1 MSSALTL
8 ARPYARAAF
17 ALAREHSR
25 LPQWSAGLGFAAQ
38 VALDS
43 RVQSL
48 LGHPALT
55 VDDAVALLS
64 PPADGAGDGSFGRY
78 LAVLAD
84 AGRLQ
89 LLPEIAALYEQ
100 QRAEAEHVVKATITS
115 ATVLDA
121 AEVAKLH
128 DALKRRFG
136 QEVEIA
142 TAVDPDLIGGAV
154 IDAGDV
160 VIDGSLRNKLARL
173 ESALAH

>member
-17 ALAREHSR
+17 ALARDNDQ
-25 LPQWSAGLGFAAQ
+25 LLQWSMRLGFSAQ
-38 VALDS
+38 IALDS
-43 RVQSL
+43 RVQAL
-48 LGHPALT
+48 LNHPKLEAEE
-55 VDDAVALLS
+55 AVALLL
-64 PPADGAGDGSFGRY
+64 PPGAPDPLFSQF
-78 LAVLAD
+78 LAVLTD
-84 AGRLQ
+84 NGRLS
-89 LLPEIAALYEQ
+89 LLPEIAALYAQ

-115 ATVLDA
+115 ATALDA
-121 AEVAKLH
+121 LELAKLH

-142 TAVDPDLIGGAV
+142 TAVDPELIGGAV

>member
-17 ALAREHSR
+17 ALAREHDQLS
-25 LPQWSAGLGFAAQ
+25 QWSMRLGFSAQ
-38 VALDS
+38 IAMDP

-48 LGHPALT
+48 LSHPKLEA
-55 VDDAVALLS
+55 DEAVALLM
-64 PPADGAGDGSFGRY
+64 PPGAPDPLFTQF
-78 LAVLAD
+78 LAVLTD
-84 AGRLQ
+84 NGRLA
-89 LLPEIAALYEQ
+89 LLPEIAALYAQ

-121 AEVAKLH
+121 VELGKLH

-136 QEVEIA
+136 QEVEIT
-142 TAVDPDLIGGAV
+142 TAVNPELIGGAV

-173 ESALAH
+173 ELALAN

>member
-17 ALAREHSR
+17 ALAREHDQLS
-25 LPQWSAGLGFAAQ
+25 QWSMRLGFSAQ
-38 VALDS
+38 IAMDP
-43 RVQSL
+43 RVQAL
-48 LGHPALT
+48 LGHPKLT
-55 VDDAVALLS
+55 AEEAVELLLPPGMQDAV
-64 PPADGAGDGSFGRY
+64 FGQF

-84 AGRLQ
+84 NGRLS
-89 LLPEIAALYEQ
+89 LLPDIAALFAQ
-100 QRAEAEHVVKATITS
+100 LRAEAEHVVKATVTS
-115 ATVLDA
+115 ATPLDA
-121 AEVAKLH
+121 AELAKLH

-136 QEVEIA
+136 SEVEIT
-142 TAVDPDLIGGAV
+142 TAVNPELIGGAV

>member
-17 ALAREHSR
+17 ALACEHDQLS
-25 LPQWSAGLGFAAQ
+25 QWSMRLGFSAQ
-38 VALDS
+38 IALDP
-43 RVQSL
+43 RVQAL
-48 LGHPALT
+48 LSHPKLEA
-55 VDDAVALLS
+55 DEAVALLM
-64 PPADGAGDGSFGRY
+64 PPGAPDPLFTQF
-78 LAVLAD
+78 LAVLTD
-84 AGRLQ
+84 NGRLA
-89 LLPEIAALYEQ
+89 LLPEIAALYAQ

-121 AEVAKLH
+121 VELGKLH

-136 QEVEIA
+136 QEVEIT
-142 TAVDPDLIGGAV
+142 TAVNPDLIGGAV

-173 ESALAH
+173 ELALAH